1 MKLLIV
7 RHGDPDYANDALTE
21 RGWREA
27 ELLAER
33 MAKLEIAA
41 FYVSPL
47 GRARETAEA
56 TLRRLGRKGETLDW
70 LREFAPRR
78 FDPDCG
84 RETVIWDWLPQTWTA
99 EKAFYDREAW
109 MHVPVMEDA
118 GVPAEAR
125 WVYGG
130 LDALLAAHGYEH
142 EGDVFRV
149 RRPNRDTV
157 ALFCHFG
164 VECVML
170 GHLLGISPMPLW
182 HGTCALTTSVTTLA
196 TEERR
201 QGIASFRM
209 SGFGDV
215 SHLPAAGQEPS
226 FSARFC
232 ETWDCA
238 EERHD

>member
-1 MKLLIV
+1 MKLYIV
-7 RHGDPDYANDALTE
+7 RHGDPDYEKDALTE
-21 RGWREA
+21 RGRREA

-33 MAKLEIAA
+33 LSKLDFAA

-56 TLRRLGRKGETLDW
+56 TLRRMGRQGEMKEW
-70 LREFAPRR
+70 LREFAPTH
-78 FDPDCG
+78 FDPDRG
-84 RETVIWDWLPQTWTA
+84 RTTVIWDWLPQRWTA
-99 EKAFYDREAW
+99 EKAFYDLEAW
-109 MHVPVMEDA
+109 MHVPDMESA

-125 WVYGG
+125 WVYDG
-130 LDALLAAHGYEH
+130 LDALLAEHGYER
-142 EGDVFRV
+142 EGDIFRV
-149 RRPNRDTV
+149 RRPNRDSV
-157 ALFCHFG
+157 VLFCHFG
-164 VECVML
+164 VECIML

-182 HGTCALTTSVTTLA
+182 HGTCALTTSVTALV

-201 QGIASFRM
+201 EGIASVRM
-209 SGFGDV
+209 LSFGDV
-215 SHLPAAGQEPS
+215 SHLTAAGVEPS